1 MTIYFLTDPQAARV
15 HYSVARFEDALNL
28 KVQLINCDEPMQYPL
43 FDTTP
48 QTRTHQ
54 RIPASDDWQ
63 GQLQKIE
70 TERKQ
75 FKLINDDNLSYLYRS
90 GASSKSDLIGL
101 IKANVPICV
110 NMLDT
115 SAFGRELLIEY
126 ANRNGQLLLDSGA
139 FRVFKHNIKH
149 ELSNTLDFQRVFKHY
164 AEIIDGC
171 IYAGSV
177 IFVAPDVVGE
187 QTQSLSLLLKYNE
200 QIKPL
205 LAKGASIMIPLQN
218 GPQTLTECHDFAL
231 SVIPVQYHHQIVIG
245 LPSNAEA
252 LSASNIISF
261 LKLTKPIRVHFLGSS
276 ESQLVHHAKYVS
288 PGSEL
293 SCDSTR
299 IRKLL
304 GQGKILTTMHRSIV
318 DKAIEAVW
326 SGSKVPHLEESGIG
340 FDFTEFL
347 GNLDDFISHCS
358 YNELKRL
365 AVTFGCSTTDLKKAC
380 DNDALHE
387 YLDSLNYGYADLSYH
402 LLYQFHEAECRRLL
416 SPKIRQYSVTT
427 LAKLGVI

>member
-1 MTIYFLTDPQAARV
+1 MILNRQEECRARE

-28 KVQLINCDEPMQYPL
+28 KVQVINCDEPMQYPL

-48 QTRTHQ
+48 QIRAPLQ
-54 RIPASDDWQ
+54 IPAGDDWQ
-63 GQLQKIE
+63 GQLQNIE
-70 TERKQ
+70 TNRKQ
-75 FKLINDDNLSYLYRS
+75 ITLINDDNLSNLYRS

-101 IKANVPICV
+101 INANVPICV

-115 SAFGRELLIEY
+115 SALGRELLIKY

-139 FRVFKHNIKH
+139 FRVFKYNLKH
-149 ELSNTLDFQRVFKHY
+149 ELSNTLDFQRVFERY
-164 AEIIDGC
+164 AEIINGC
-171 IYAGSV
+171 FYAGTV

-187 QTQSLSLLLKYNE
+187 QAHSLSLLLKYIE
-200 QIKPL
+200 QIKQL
-205 LAKGASIMIPLQN
+205 LAEGASIMIPLQN
-218 GPQTLTECHDFAL
+218 GPKTLTECYDFAL

-252 LSASNIISF
+252 LSASKIISF
-261 LKLTKPIRVHFLGSS
+261 LKLTQPIRVHFLGSS

-288 PGSEL
+288 PGTEL

-299 IRKLL
+299 LRKLV
-304 GQGKILTTMHRSIV
+304 GEGKILTTMQRSIV
-318 DKAIEAVW
+318 DTAIESVW
-326 SGSKVPHLEESGIG
+326 SGANVPYLEESGIG
-340 FDFTEFL
+340 YDFTEFL
-347 GNLDDFISHCS
+347 GNLDDFVSHCS
-358 YNELKRL
+358 NNELKRL
-365 AVTFGCSTTDLKKAC
+365 AVTFGCSTTDLKIAC
-380 DNDALHE
+380 DNDDLHE
-387 YLDSLNYGYADLSYH
+387 YLDSLNFGYADLSYH